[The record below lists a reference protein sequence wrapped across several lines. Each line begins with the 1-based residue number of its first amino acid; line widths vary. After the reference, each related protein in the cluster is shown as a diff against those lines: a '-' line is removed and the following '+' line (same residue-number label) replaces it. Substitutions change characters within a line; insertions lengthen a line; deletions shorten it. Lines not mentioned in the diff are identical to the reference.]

1 MSRERIYTVSLS
13 PFPDSP
19 TGLHYRSGSATPKQ
33 EMGVDSP
40 SEDHAVS
47 PVPSLTFSKASPP
60 QSSRPESVSSHDS
73 RTESAG
79 PRQTNGFHRSLPTE
93 EISTNARPT
102 AEAAPPA
109 LPPKTR
115 KPKVLDVPK
124 ELEYSDRGDSD
135 MDEDTYSSSH
145 EKQMTKKV
153 ELVSV
158 VI

>member
-1 MSRERIYTVSLS
+1 MPLS
-13 PFPDSP
+13 PLSDSP
-19 TGLHYRSGSATPKQ
+19 TGIRHYRSDSATPTQ

-40 SEDHAVS
+40 TEEYAAS
-47 PVPSLTFSKASPP
+47 PIPSLTFSKASPP
-60 QSSRPESVSSHDS
+60 RSSRPESVSSHDS

-79 PRQTNGFHRSLPTE
+79 HLQSNGLQRNPLAA
-93 EISTNARPT
+93 EISADSKPT

-115 KPKVLDVPK
+115 KLKVPK
-124 ELEYSDRGDSD
+124 EQENSDRGDSD
-135 MDEDTYSSSH
+135 MDEDTYSSSL